1 MDAGGVALVTGAGRG
16 LGRAIAVELT
26 RRGFD
31 VVAGVRDPAAGDS
44 LAVACAAGPGSVRV
58 QPLDVTALGD
68 YQPPPDLRVLVN
80 NAGYRGPYLAVEGTP
95 LDEWRRTFE
104 TNLFGV
110 AELTRRSLPALR
122 ATRGVVCNV
131 ASTGAFFPSPFYSV
145 YRASKAALGVL
156 DETLAVELAPFGIRV
171 IEITTG
177 PVDTDMM
184 ATSFSRR
191 PAEAIEDPLYA
202 PMAERQW
209 ASRQPITPTPVDD
222 EARGVVDEILRDE
235 GPLRRPA
242 VPLEAAM
249 VAHWRATTDEDRL
262 DSVLRSFDLG

>member
-1 MDAGGVALVTGAGRG
+1 VDAGGVALVTGASRG
-16 LGRAIAVELT
+16 LGRAVALELA

-31 VVAGVRDPAAGDS
+31 VVAGARDPTVGLS
-44 LAVACAAGPGSVRV
+44 TEGPGRLTVER
-58 QPLDVTALGD
+58 LDVTDLGD
-68 YQPPPDLRVLVN
+68 YTPPPDLRVLVN
-80 NAGYRGPYLAVEGTP
+80 NAGYRGPYLSIEGTD

-110 AELTRRSLPALR
+110 AELTRRALPALR
-122 ATRGVVCNV
+122 STRGVICNV

-156 DETLAVELAPFGIRV
+156 DETLAIEVAPFGVRV

-191 PAEAIEDPLYA
+191 PADAIEEPLYA

-209 ASRQPITPTPVDD
+209 AHRVAITPTPVEE
-222 EARGVVDEILRDE
+222 EARGVVDEILRDD

-242 VPLEAAM
+242 VALEAAM
-249 VAHWRATTDEDRL
+249 VERWRGTTDEERL
-262 DSVLRSFDLG
+262 AAVKKSFGL

>member
-1 MDAGGVALVTGAGRG
+1 VALVTGAGRG
-16 LGRAIAVELT
+16 LGRAVALELCS
-26 RRGFD
+26 RGFD
-31 VVAGVRDPAAGDS
+31 VIAGVRDLDAAASLPASAD
-44 LAVACAAGPGSVRV
+44 GPGTLTLE
-58 QPLDVTALGD
+58 QLDVTSLRD
-68 YQPPPDLRVLVN
+68 YRPPDDLRVLVN
-80 NAGYRGPYLAVEGTP
+80 NAGYRGPYLAVEGTD

-122 ATRGVVCNV
+122 RTRGVICNV

-156 DETLAVELAPFGIRV
+156 NETLVIELAPFGIRV

-191 PAEAIEDPLYA
+191 PADAVADPLYA

-209 ASRQPITPTPVDD
+209 ANRQPITPTPAD
-222 EARGVVDEILRDE
+222 EEASGLVDEILRDD

-242 VPLEAAM
+242 VTLEAAV

-262 DSVLRSFDLG
+262 QAVMRTFDPD

>member
-1 MDAGGVALVTGAGRG
+1 MALVTGAGRG
-16 LGRAIAVELT
+16 LGRAVAVELSE
-26 RRGFD
+26 RGFD
-31 VVAGVRDPAAGDS
+31 VVAGVRDPAA
-44 LAVACAAGPGSVRV
+44 AAGLPARCVA
-58 QPLDVTALGD
+58 QQLDVTALG
-68 YQPPPDLRVLVN
+68 QFRPSADLRVLVN
-80 NAGYRGPYLAVEGTP
+80 NAGYRGPYLSVEGTD

-122 ATRGVVCNV
+122 QNRGVICNV

-156 DETLAVELAPFGIRV
+156 SETLAIELAPFGVRV

-191 PAEAIEDPLYA
+191 PADAIADPVYA

-209 ASRQPITPTPVDD
+209 ADRRPLTPTPVGE

-242 VPLEAAM
+242 VALEAGM

-262 DSVLRSFDLG
+262 QMALRAFDLTGS

>member
-1 MDAGGVALVTGAGRG
+1 MEPGGVALVTGAGRG
-16 LGRAIAVELT
+16 LGRAVALELA

-31 VVAGVRDPAAGDS
+31 VVAGARDTSVVLPSD
-44 LAVACAAGPGSVRV
+44 GPGRITVER
-58 QPLDVTALGD
+58 LDVTDLGTFT
-68 YQPPPDLRVLVN
+68 PPEGLRVLVN
-80 NAGYRGPYLAVEGTP
+80 NAGYRGPYLAIEGTG

-110 AELTRRSLPALR
+110 AELTRRCLPALR

-156 DETLAVELAPFGIRV
+156 NETLAIEVAPFGVRV

-184 ATSFSRR
+184 RTSFSVR
-191 PAEAIEDPLYA
+191 PADAIDDPMYA

-209 ASRQPITPTPVDD
+209 ANRVTIEPTPVDE
-222 EARGVVDEILRDE
+222 EARGVVDQILTDD

-242 VPLEAAM
+242 VALEAEM
-249 VAHWRATTDEDRL
+249 VERWRATTDEERL
-262 DSVLRSFDLG
+262 GAIRRAFGL

>member
-1 MDAGGVALVTGAGRG
+1 MDAGGLALVTGASRG
-16 LGRAIAVELT
+16 LGRAIALELAC
-26 RRGFD
+26 RGFD
-31 VVAGVRDPAAGDS
+31 VIAGVRDPTVS
-44 LAVACAAGPGSVRV
+44 LVAEGPGRLTV
-58 QPLDVTALGD
+58 QRLDVTDLGG
-68 YQPPPDLRVLVN
+68 YTPPPDLRVLVN
-80 NAGYRGPYLAVEGTP
+80 NAGYRGPYLAIEGTG

-122 ATRGVVCNV
+122 ATRGVICNV

-156 DETLAVELAPFGIRV
+156 DETLAIEVAPFGVRV

-177 PVDTDMM
+177 PVDTEMM

-191 PAEAIEDPLYA
+191 PADAIGDPVYA

-209 ASRQPITPTPVDD
+209 ANRVPITPTPVDE
-222 EARGVVDEILRDE
+222 EARGVVDQILCDD

-242 VPLEAAM
+242 VPLEVAM
-249 VAHWRATTDEDRL
+249 VEHWRATTDEDRL
-262 DSVLRSFDLG
+262 RAIKKSFGL